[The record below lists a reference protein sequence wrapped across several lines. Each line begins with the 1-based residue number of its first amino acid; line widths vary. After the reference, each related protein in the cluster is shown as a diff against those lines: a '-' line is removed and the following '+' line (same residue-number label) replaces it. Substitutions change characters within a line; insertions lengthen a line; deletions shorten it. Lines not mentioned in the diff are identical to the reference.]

1 LAEADVDRL
10 RRWVAHAPGPLALF
24 LDLHGVEGFRRVILR
39 AFAGGGVRYDVEL
52 LKRLAELPG
61 VAGIRVLGSG
71 EKDFAFMP
79 G

>member
-1 LAEADVDRL
+1 M
-10 RRWVAHAPGPLALF
+10 
-24 LDLHGVEGFRRVILR
+24 HGVEGFRRVILR

-61 VAGIRVLGSG
+61 VAGIRVLGTG
-71 EKDFAFMP
+71 EKDFAFIP